1 VFLTASGK
9 DFGPRHFTFSL
20 LSSLHSLLRPHAPSH
35 EMMLPSSTIN
45 SIKSNLGNAVSA
57 RNPQAVA
64 NAVELPSL
72 HRPAKPSGGS
82 GGSQATSHR
91 EQLKVDGVD
100 WSPVLNAILD
110 CHAAISLVGNLIIG
124 FLLEVKNISWRCYFD
139 VCDHQVVT
147 LCI

>member
-1 VFLTASGK
+1 MDSSVKEKISAPAPAISLF
-9 DFGPRHFTFSL
+9 HFSL
-20 LSSLHSLLRPHAPSH
+20 FTPHTLSFASPRSH

-91 EQLKVDGVD
+91 EQLKVDGTD

-110 CHAAISLVGNLIIG
+110 CHAAISLVGHLIVDCV
-124 FLLEVKNISWRCYFD
+124 LLEVK
-139 VCDHQVVT
+139 HQVVV
-147 LCI
+147 LF